1 MNAARQS
8 IRIILTAT
16 LCLASG
22 AWMAMAQNQPVEQS
36 DPTAATAVVER
47 LQAGIANSPSSADG
61 TSFEQRYAALA
72 PLIDKTHDLPYIARF
87 AMRREWSELSD
98 DQRKQYIDEFTRL
111 SIANYVSRFRNAT
124 EETFAVSGQE
134 ELPRGQIEVTG
145 TLATAGGEKLPVSYI
160 LHQSDE
166 SWKIIN
172 IIVDGI
178 SDLALKRSEYRRVM
192 EEGDFAG
199 LLEYLSSQIADLGE
213 LYASD

>member
-8 IRIILTAT
+8 FRGILTAM
-16 LCLASG
+16 LCLAPG
-22 AWMAMAQNQPVEQS
+22 AWMAMAQNQPVEQT
-36 DPTAATAVVER
+36 DPTAATVVVER

-72 PLIDKTHDLPYIARF
+72 PLIDQTHDLPYIARF
-87 AMRREWSELSD
+87 ALRREWSELSD
-98 DQRKQYIDEFTRL
+98 DQRDRYIDEFTRL
-111 SIANYVSRFRNAT
+111 SITNYVSRFRNAT
-124 EETFAVSGQE
+124 VDTFAVSGQE

-145 TLATAGGEKLPVSYI
+145 TLAVAGGEKLPVSYI
-160 LHQSDE
+160 LHPSDG

-192 EEGDFAG
+192 EDEDFAG
-199 LLEYLSSQIADLGE
+199 LLEYLSSQIADLVA

>member
-8 IRIILTAT
+8 FRGILTAM
-16 LCLASG
+16 LCLAPG
-22 AWMAMAQNQPVEQS
+22 AWMAMAQNQPVEPT
-36 DPTAATAVVER
+36 DPTAATVVVER

-72 PLIDKTHDLPYIARF
+72 PLIDQTHDLPYIARF
-87 AMRREWSELSD
+87 ALRREWSELSD
-98 DQRKQYIDEFTRL
+98 DQRNRYIDEFTRL
-111 SIANYVSRFRNAT
+111 SITNYVSRFRNAT
-124 EETFAVSGQE
+124 VDTFAVSGQE

-145 TLATAGGEKLPVSYI
+145 TLAAGGEKLPVSYI
-160 LHQSDE
+160 LHPSDG

-192 EEGDFAG
+192 EDEDFAG
-199 LLEYLSSQIADLGE
+199 LLEYLSSQIADLVA

>member
-1 MNAARQS
+1 M
-8 IRIILTAT
+8 
-16 LCLASG
+16 LCLAPG
-22 AWMAMAQNQPVEQS
+22 TWMATAALAENQPDKQT
-36 DPTAATAVVER
+36 DLTAATAVVER

-72 PLIDKTHDLPYIARF
+72 PLIDQTHDLPYIARF
-87 AMRREWSELSD
+87 ALRRKWSELSD
-98 DQRKQYIDEFTRL
+98 DQRNRYIGEFTRL

-124 EETFAVSGQE
+124 VGTFAISGQGD
-134 ELPRGQIEVTG
+134 LPRGQIEVTG
-145 TLATAGGEKLPVSYI
+145 TLAAADGEKLPISYI
-160 LHQSDE
+160 LHLSDG

-192 EEGDFAG
+192 EDEDFPG
-199 LLEYLSSQIADLGE
+199 LLEYLSSQIADLVE

>member
-1 MNAARQS
+1 
-8 IRIILTAT
+8 
-16 LCLASG
+16 
-22 AWMAMAQNQPVEQS
+22 MAMAQNQPVEQT
-36 DPTAATAVVER
+36 DPTAATVVVER

-72 PLIDKTHDLPYIARF
+72 PLIDQTHDLPYIARF
-87 AMRREWSELSD
+87 ALRREWSELSD
-98 DQRKQYIDEFTRL
+98 DQRDRYIDEFTRL
-111 SIANYVSRFRNAT
+111 SITNYVSRFRNAT
-124 EETFAVSGQE
+124 VDTFAVSGQE

-145 TLATAGGEKLPVSYI
+145 TLAVAGGEKLPVSYI
-160 LHQSDE
+160 LHPSDG

-192 EEGDFAG
+192 EDEDFAG
-199 LLEYLSSQIADLGE
+199 LLEYLSSQIADLVA